1 MTEPP
6 ATKAKPSIGQRRY
19 NVVLTGN
26 VRKGFMP
33 EQVGV
38 ELARLASIDAAQA
51 MKLLGGSPRVVKA
64 NVDQNT
70 ATQFQTRFEAIGAQ
84 CAIRPVATDGPPVDR
99 MLSTVNTAA
108 PALTPRTLKE
118 AFSGEI
124 PGVTLT
130 MKYRTALAAVAVV
143 MILLPA
149 FYAVFVAGVA
159 SATVWHVLNNWDW
172 FIPSR
177 RWGYAFLLLYIALCV
192 VGVVLTAFMIKP
204 FFAPAEKSLR
214 PLKLSHQDDPLFF
227 AFVDLIAQRVGAP
240 MPVEIHLDCAAN
252 ASASAKHGLIGLYS
266 GQLVLTV
273 GLPLVGGLTA
283 RQLAGVI
290 AHELGHFA
298 QRSGMRFS
306 YVVNSVNTWFAR
318 CVYARDAWD
327 DTLDELIQRY
337 NDQRGNML
345 WMAKAAIWLS
355 RKCMLVFLK
364 LGVLVSRSLE
374 RQMEFDA
381 DRYEACI
388 AGSSVFRETTRRIKE
403 LNAAND
409 AVGKRLAYSWDDG
422 KLTDNF
428 PKMIID
434 QSRNLPERYR
444 ALIAEGLQEQKTDY
458 WSTHPSDCERI
469 ANAEVLAARGIFV
482 VDAPGTA
489 LLARYE
495 RLCRQAS
502 LMHYRFVFGVAVKP
516 EQLVSSV
523 EVNAHAEQRET
534 DEILLKSYLANQFW
548 ATRYLN
554 IQRQVAYA
562 APDQDETKRRLD
574 NLVRQ
579 VRQGIPDYEKELAKY
594 KAAYT
599 LRINAFAARLLAQH
613 GVGFDA
619 AVFNL
624 RGPTEND
631 AAEALQ
637 SAAQTVTALEP
648 ELTKFESLV
657 AQRLALALA
666 MRADA
671 QTQDD
676 INRLL
681 QALSA
686 VAKAHEVIINLR
698 CYFVAL
704 DYARQQHAA
713 PGAAPAQDWHDYAK
727 YSQQEY
733 GKLLALVGTAP
744 YPFERK
750 DNVQTVAD
758 YLRSYCGTPDQFFED
773 EALLLKRV
781 ENIWKCVEFLH
792 GRVVARLAALASEV
806 EEKLGV
812 EPIKQVKTSAEK
824 AQVDPDDIALPF

>member
-6 ATKAKPSIGQRRY
+6 TTKAKPSIGQRRY

-51 MKLLGGSPRVVKA
+51 RQLLRGSPRVVKA

-84 CAIRPVATDGPPVDR
+84 CAIRPVASEGPPVER
-99 MLSTVNTAA
+99 MLSTVNVAP
-108 PALTPRTLKE
+108 PALTLRTIKD

-124 PGVTLT
+124 PRVTLT
-130 MKYRTALAAVAVV
+130 TKYRVALLSVAVL

-149 FYAVFVAGVA
+149 IYAAFVISVA
-159 SATVWHVLNNWDW
+159 SATLWHALNDWDW

-177 RWGYAFLLLYIALCV
+177 RWGYAFLLIYAALCV
-192 VGVVLTAFMIKP
+192 VGAVLTVFMIKP
-204 FFAPAEKSLR
+204 FFAPAAKSR
-214 PLKLSHQDDPLFF
+214 WPLKLTHQDDPLFF

-240 MPVEIHLDCAAN
+240 MPVEIHVDCAAN
-252 ASASAKHGLIGLYS
+252 ASAGAKHGLIGLYS

-273 GLPLVGGLTA
+273 GLPLVGGLSA

-298 QRSGMRFS
+298 QRSGMSFS
-306 YVVNSVNTWFAR
+306 YIVDAVNTWFAR

-327 DTLDELIQRY
+327 EKLDEFIERY
-337 NDQRGNML
+337 QDTRGNML
-345 WMAKAAIWLS
+345 SMAKAAIWLS

-388 AGSSVFRETTRRIKE
+388 AGSSVFRDTTLRIKE
-403 LNAAND
+403 LSAAND

-422 KLTDNF
+422 KLTDNL

-434 QSRNLPERYR
+434 QSRKLPERYR
-444 ALIAEGLQEQKTDY
+444 DGITAGLKEPNTDR
-458 WSTHPSDCERI
+458 WSTHPSDAERI
-469 ANAEVLAARGIFV
+469 ANADALAARGIFV
-482 VDAPGTA
+482 VDLPGTA
-489 LLARYE
+489 LLARFE

-502 LMHYRFVFGVAVKP
+502 LMHYRYVFGVSVKP
-516 EQLVSSV
+516 EQLVSSA
-523 EVNAHAEQRET
+523 EVNAHAEQRES
-534 DEILLKSYLANQFW
+534 DDVLLKSYLADQFW
-548 ATRYLN
+548 VTRYLN
-554 IQRQVAYA
+554 IHRQAAYA
-562 APDQDETKRRLD
+562 APDADETKRRLD

-579 VRQGIPDYEKELAKY
+579 VRRGVPDYEKLLAKY
-594 KAAYT
+594 KAAYNH
-599 LRINAFAARLLAQH
+599 RINAFAARTLAQH
-613 GVGFDA
+613 GVAFDA

-624 RGPTEND
+624 RGPSESD
-631 AAEALQ
+631 AAEALA
-637 SAAQTVTALEP
+637 SAAQTLAALEP
-648 ELTKFESLV
+648 ELAKFESIV
-657 AQRLALALA
+657 AQRFALALA

-676 INRLL
+676 ISRLL
-681 QALSA
+681 QALAA
-686 VAKAHEVIINLR
+686 VAKAHEVIINLH

-704 DYARQQHAA
+704 DYARHVHVG
-713 PGAAPAQDWHDYAK
+713 PGAGPAQDWHDYAK

-733 GKLLALVGTAP
+733 SKLLALIGAAP
-744 YPFERK
+744 YPFEHK
-750 DNVQTVAD
+750 DNVRTVAD
-758 YLRSYCGTPDQFFED
+758 YLRSYCGTPEQFLEV
-773 EALLLKRV
+773 EEQLLKRV

-792 GRVVARLAALASEV
+792 GRVMARLAAIATEV

-812 EPIKQVKTSAEK
+812 EALKQAKTPAAK